1 MATVSVADDILRDCA
16 RALRPVAEYQLE
28 PALDRRLRDLGERK
42 EFLSPEEHA
51 ELIDLVAFFR
61 RRLIEKPGARVALR
75 RLNEIAPEVVSGP
88 LLIMAAPTPP

>member
-28 PALDRRLRDLGERK
+28 PALDRRLHDLGERK

-51 ELIDLVAFFR
+51 ELIDLVAFSR
-61 RRLIEKPGARVALR
+61 KRSIEKLGACLALQ
-75 RLNEIAPEVVSGP
+75 RLHEIAPEVVAG
-88 LLIMAAPTPP
+88 L